1 MTTPVFIG
9 DEVSASGW
17 RLIGV
22 RAIAVDGDA
31 VAQAFE
37 AALDKAELLLVTAA
51 CAEELDGARLD
62 AAVRRA
68 RPLVLVVPDAANRLA
83 PPDLDRRVDRVL
95 GIEQ

>member
-1 MTTPVFIG
+1 VTTPVFIG

-37 AALDKAELLLVTAA
+37 AALDDAELLLVTAA

>member
-9 DEVSASGW
+9 DEVTASGW
-17 RLIGV
+17 RLVGV
-22 RAIAVDGDA
+22 RAIAVDADT

-37 AALDKAELLLVTAA
+37 AALGDTDLLLITAA
-51 CAEELDGARLD
+51 SAAGLDAARLD

-68 RPLVLVVPDAANRLA
+68 QPLVLVVPDAAERLA
-83 PPDLDRRVDRVL
+83 PPDLDRQVDRVL